1 MTQYLVTGTD
11 FTDEKA
17 LERRMAVREKHLEG
31 AKALKANNNLVLA
44 GAFLNEDGKMAGS
57 SIVVQF
63 ETEDELKKWLD
74 SEPYILEKVWEK
86 VDVKPFRIANV

>member
-44 GAFLNEDGKMAGS
+44 GAFLNEEGKMAGS

-63 ETEDELKKWLD
+63 ETEDELKTWLD
-74 SEPYILEKVWEK
+74 NEPYVLEKVWEK

>member
-63 ETEDELKKWLD
+63 ETEDELKTWLD
-74 SEPYILEKVWEK
+74 NEPYVLEKVWEK